1 MTQRTQCRHNFVTA
15 ASPSPRACPP
25 ESVLEAASSKP
36 SVTLPGDRG
45 LSFSS
50 EVNVSERIELE
61 VCPRDDGSRYV
72 WCGPFGWWIPS
83 PFPKEWAALDVVD
96 ELKKQGKVPEAAQAI
111 SVAEREDRPGVFD
124 VVLEVA

>member
-1 MTQRTQCRHNFVTA
+1 M
-15 ASPSPRACPP
+15 
-25 ESVLEAASSKP
+25 
-36 SVTLPGDRG
+36 
-45 LSFSS
+45 
-50 EVNVSERIELE
+50 SERIELE